1 MTTTTATQPWPHV
14 LARGIASVQDEVL
27 DLVRASRA
35 ITAYSPLAVFGALQ
49 TPDYARAMLTLVAQ
63 VHQLS
68 ARDIDQ
74 AVASRT
80 ARARYLGRPGTT
92 WHVLLTEQALRTN
105 IAGSEAMA
113 RQLGRLEDALD
124 KDGLILGVIPASA
137 PLAAYLAS
145 GFTIYDHHRVETEDY
160 RGATTLTDQA
170 AVAEH
175 QRIHGM
181 LRESALYGYQARELI
196 RQVREAT

>member
-1 MTTTTATQPWPHV
+1 MTSTTATRAWAHV
-14 LARGIASVQDEVL
+14 LAHGTAPAQDEVL

-68 ARDIDQ
+68 ANDIDQ

-105 IAGSEAMA
+105 IAGSEVMD
-113 RQLGRLEDALD
+113 RQLGRLADALD
-124 KDGLILGVIPASA
+124 EDGMILGVIPASA
-137 PLAAYLAS
+137 PLTAYLAG
-145 GFTIYDHHRVETEDY
+145 GFTIYDNHRVETEDY
-160 RGATTLTDQA
+160 HGATTLTGQA
-170 AVAEH
+170 TVVDH

-181 LRESALYGYQARELI
+181 LRESARYGYEARELI
-196 RQVREAT
+196 TEILRAI